1 MNTKSET
8 RVFDACIK
16 FVESEPIKKENVMKL
31 RRMPDLHNLETVA
44 KDCND
49 FISNTKLKNLYE
61 AANTEDVEQGTLRQ
75 FPGAK
80 D

>member
-1 MNTKSET
+1 
-8 RVFDACIK
+8 
-16 FVESEPIKKENVMKL
+16 MKL
-31 RRMPDLHNLETVA
+31 RRMSDLHNLETVA

-61 AANTEDVEQGTLRQ
+61 AVNTEDLDQGTLRQ